1 MTKQWTVHPHRTSP
15 HQDRPIGLLDGTTLF
30 PEAALPSGFRS
41 SPNWADFETLS
52 PTHGKDQYND
62 NENPGGVHQSSDGL
76 TGMPTY
82 TQIFY
87 HRLLYQGPR
96 TETRCH
102 GARCLVQ
109 I

>member
-52 PTHGKDQYND
+52 SAHGYYWVAPAGLGAVPPSNAYEEIFKSSHFLE
-62 NENPGGVHQSSDGL
+62 NEL
-76 TGMPTY
+76 
-82 TQIFY
+82 
-87 HRLLYQGPR
+87 
-96 TETRCH
+96 E
-102 GARCLVQ
+102 
-109 I
+109 

>member
-52 PTHGKDQYND
+52 KAPNFSLSTTPDQKVSLSDLRGQPVVLVFYPADWSPVCSDQLGLYN
-62 NENPGGVHQSSDGL
+62 ELKPEFSE
-76 TGMPTY
+76 
-82 TQIFY
+82 F
-87 HRLLYQGPR
+87 
-96 TETRCH
+96 
-102 GARCLVQ
+102 
-109 I
+109 